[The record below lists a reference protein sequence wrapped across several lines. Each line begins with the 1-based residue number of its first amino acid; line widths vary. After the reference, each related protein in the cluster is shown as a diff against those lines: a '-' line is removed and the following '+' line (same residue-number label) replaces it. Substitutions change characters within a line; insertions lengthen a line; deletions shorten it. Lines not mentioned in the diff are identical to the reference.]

1 MKVLIVG
8 AGVAGLGLANSL
20 AQRDIVPTVVEKND
34 SIGDANYVIVLFP
47 NGINHIRGMALY
59 DQLEKVLSPYD
70 RYSMF
75 TSSGD
80 LLQSMTFDSIES
92 YGPSGLVERKDLLQ
106 VLFDGT
112 KRRGIDVRFN
122 TTVESIEESSDSVTV
137 KLSDGS
143 TDVYDVV
150 VGADGSHSTVRDMMF
165 GDVRLDFRGFIGYT
179 WCLDP
184 SAVPAIVESQVFWG
198 PGKMFAIYP
207 TTNTV
212 GVVCGFCGPENTPVP
227 MEERIDYVISLFS
240 DFKGPVPDILAA
252 LKLWNK
258 PEELCYFDQC
268 DMKMKKW
275 HTDRV
280 VLIGDACH
288 LVVSGGVI
296 GASFALESATVLAE
310 ELSRTD
316 PTQSQI
322 ARSLEVYQNR
332 RFRRCHHYGE
342 HSRWA
347 LNVTFVSNPILVWAR
362 GKLTKAMSSNSL
374 AGGLKSMLD
383 EYR

>member
-1 MKVLIVG
+1 
-8 AGVAGLGLANSL
+8 
-20 AQRDIVPTVVEKND
+20 
-34 SIGDANYVIVLFP
+34 
-47 NGINHIRGMALY
+47 
-59 DQLEKVLSPYD
+59 
-70 RYSMF
+70 
-75 TSSGD
+75 
-80 LLQSMTFDSIES
+80 
-92 YGPSGLVERKDLLQ
+92 
-106 VLFDGT
+106 
-112 KRRGIDVRFN
+112 
-122 TTVESIEESSDSVTV
+122 
-137 KLSDGS
+137 
-143 TDVYDVV
+143 
-150 VGADGSHSTVRDMMF
+150 
-165 GDVRLDFRGFIGYT
+165 
-179 WCLDP
+179 
-184 SAVPAIVESQVFWG
+184 
-198 PGKMFAIYP
+198 
-207 TTNTV
+207 
-212 GVVCGFCGPENTPVP
+212 
-227 MEERIDYVISLFS
+227 
-240 DFKGPVPDILAA
+240 
-252 LKLWNK
+252 
-258 PEELCYFDQC
+258 
-268 DMKMKKW
+268 MKMKKW